1 MFAFSLINVY
11 STLISLLMIKPK
23 TDSAA
28 GIAGMVEDAALPRAV
43 GHSATRRARKNTGR
57 VTLSDLAALIG
68 VTKVTVSR
76 ALNTPELVSVN
87 TLERV
92 RAAVQQTGY
101 TPDLIAGSLASNRSR
116 LIVALIP
123 AIAGSVFQE

>member
-1 MFAFSLINVY
+1 M
-11 STLISLLMIKPK
+11 TKPK
-23 TDSAA
+23 TDRTA
-28 GIAGMVEDAALPRAV
+28 GISGIFEDVALPAAIDRPA
-43 GHSATRRARKNTGR
+43 SRRARKTTGR

-92 RAAVQQTGY
+92 RAVVQQTGY
-101 TPDLIAGSLASNRSR
+101 TPDLVAGSLASNRSH

-123 AIAGSVFQE
+123 AMAGRDRKSVV

>member
-11 STLISLLMIKPK
+11 STPISLSMIKPK
-23 TDSAA
+23 TDRTT
-28 GIAGMVEDAALPRAV
+28 GIAGTVEDAALPAAMERSTA
-43 GHSATRRARKNTGR
+43 RRARKNTGR

-123 AIAGSVFQE
+123 AM